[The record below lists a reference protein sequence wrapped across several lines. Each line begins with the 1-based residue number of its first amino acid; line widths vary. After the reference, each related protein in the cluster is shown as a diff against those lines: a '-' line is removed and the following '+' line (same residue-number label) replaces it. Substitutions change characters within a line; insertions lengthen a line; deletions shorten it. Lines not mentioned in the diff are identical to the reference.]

1 MNSTTHKAPQEP
13 NYPGS
18 TAQPR
23 LLKWKMQNTFVFSL
37 LLPGEKCCCGPG
49 TASSI
54 HGCLRDYW
62 ECSLEC
68 PRFFWQANPP
78 PSNPRTLLHSSVS
91 PSAARGDR
99 AAGDAALM
107 KEWLCEVQGWC
118 LHSRAGRTLLLETP
132 FIPLPFPFM
141 FPPKLRI
148 FSDAFLLSELE

>member
-1 MNSTTHKAPQEP
+1 
-13 NYPGS
+13 
-18 TAQPR
+18 
-23 LLKWKMQNTFVFSL
+23 MQNIFVFSP

-54 HGCLRDYW
+54 HGCLLDYW

-78 PSNPRTLLHSSVS
+78 PSNPRIPLHSSVS
-91 PSAARGDR
+91 PGAARGDR

-118 LHSRAGRTLLLETP
+118 LHSRAGRTLLLETAFHP
-132 FIPLPFPFM
+132 SSISHLNCGFLAMRFSSQSWSSRGNCSTSFTDNKEIP
-141 FPPKLRI
+141 PPPRQPEQTEI
-148 FSDAFLLSELE
+148 LL